1 MTSYHWP
8 GNVRELENEI
18 ERALTLAWGSGKIDE
33 TCLSPKLNSPTGIY
47 YPIGNTGLTLKEA
60 TQQMELRMIKEA
72 LKQTKGNRTQAAK
85 LLGLT
90 RQGLLNKV
98 NRYKIE

>member
-1 MTSYHWP
+1 
-8 GNVRELENEI
+8 
-18 ERALTLAWGSGKIDE
+18 
-33 TCLSPKLNSPTGIY
+33 
-47 YPIGNTGLTLKEA
+47 
-60 TQQMELRMIKEA
+60 MELRMIKEA